1 MLSFLPRSARVR
13 RGLGSLLLLALASGC
28 KVGGCAANVLGDVIG
43 ETGDVYCDR
52 RFVTSTSKKP
62 APFCQEVIDTIA
74 VSQVSDDCREKHA
87 ARTAEGLCP
96 REKIIAGCKIH
107 KDNDDG
113 SEVWDW
119 YYDVSDLEDAG
130 SADASAEGA
139 PLFEDPV
146 HTKEEVKDLCADP
159 KRYEE
164 GATFAEP
171 P

>member
-1 MLSFLPRSARVR
+1 M
-13 RGLGSLLLLALASGC
+13 
-28 KVGGCAANVLGDVIG
+28 LGDIVG

-52 RFVTSTSKKP
+52 RFVTNASKER

-87 ARTAEGLCP
+87 ARTAEGRCP
-96 REKIIAGCKIH
+96 RENIIAGCKLH

-130 SADASAEGA
+130 DEDGSTDGG
-139 PLFEDPV
+139 PIFKDPV
-146 HTKEEVKDLCADP
+146 RTKEDVKALCADP

-164 GATFAEP
+164 GATFDDTP
-171 P
+171 